1 MAIQQMLLGIP
12 SASEP
17 ADPGGSMFF
26 EGTGGND
33 HIKVTSA
40 GSQYQLGTGDFTL
53 ECWIKTTTDGSDGF
67 YRRIYLQDS
76 ESQNYQGH
84 LQLAV
89 TPNAGLTRINPWD
102 DGTLN
107 IVGTSNLSDGEWH
120 HIALC
125 RTSGNA
131 RVWVDGHYEGDQSW
145 TVSVDG
151 QQPRIGSQNGSGG
164 WEGLISNLR
173 LIKGQALYSGT
184 TMSPS
189 VPTAKLDNIEYT
201 IILAAQESAYGE
213 WGVEPAKAGWTATG
227 YARTS
232 DDSPFLPDPTSSSS
246 VEFDGSNDALNL
258 SANYESAPGTGDF
271 TYEGWFW
278 SDSQGSGRCLF
289 DTRNGTGTVTN
300 GIYVGR
306 MNAHNYQVEIYSDGG
321 YRCENGIA
329 FPENEWVH
337 IAVVRYNGV
346 VKLYQNGQKVGDDW
360 TTSNNMN
367 NNTIRV
373 GRNYSGAEPWDG
385 KIANFRFIKHQALYK
400 ENFAPS
406 TLPIGLSSNGAYRN
420 KVHALCCHDS
430 SSVTSVIRGMENGQ
444 SFSRS
449 ITTDGSPQIY
459 NDTPYVMGKAA
470 LFNGSSYLEIPDS
483 SDWDFGGGEFTV
495 ECWYYPKSHG
505 GWEGLVHQWP
515 SNNYNTTNGW
525 CLEPVGGTL
534 DFYYCRS
541 ASSDL
546 DHATGP
552 STQIPLNQWNHCAAV
567 RLGNSIRVFLNG
579 THGGSK
585 SFAGNIQNGTGP
597 LRIGGGC
604 AGAGNVDGYI
614 SNVRVTKGQA
624 VYWNN
629 FTPSTTELTKD
640 YFSTNPNKVK
650 LLACQ
655 SAIKTAARV
664 SPGNITISGG
674 VGITDGPF

>member
-1 MAIQQMLLGIP
+1 MPIQQILLGMGQ
-12 SASEP
+12 SSEP

-33 HIKVTSA
+33 YIKVTSA

-76 ESQNYQGH
+76 ESTNYQGH

-125 RTSGNA
+125 RNSGDT
-131 RVWVDGHYEGDQSW
+131 RVWVDGHYEGNQTW
-145 TVSVDG
+145 NVSVNG
-151 QQPRIGSQNGSGG
+151 QQPRIGSQNSSGG

-189 VPTAKLDNIEYT
+189 VPTAKLENISNT

-213 WGVEPAKAGWTATG
+213 WGVEPAKAGWTVTG
-227 YARTS
+227 YAKTS

-246 VEFDGSNDALNL
+246 VDFDGSNDALNL

-278 SDSQGSGRCLF
+278 SDSQGNGRCLF
-289 DTRNGTGTVTN
+289 DTRNGTGTNTT

-306 MNAHNYQVEIYSDGG
+306 MNAHNYQVELYSAGD
-321 YRCENGIA
+321 YRCANGVA

-367 NNTIRV
+367 NDTIRV

-385 KIANFRFIKHQALYK
+385 KIANFRFVKHQAIYK

-406 TLPIGLSSNGAYRN
+406 SLPIGLSSNGAYRN

-444 SFSRS
+444 TFNRS
-449 ITTDGSPQIY
+449 ITTDGDPQIS
-459 NDTPYVMGKAA
+459 NDTPYTMGKAA
-470 LFNGSSYLEIPDS
+470 SFNGSSYLEIPDS
-483 SDWDFGGGEFTV
+483 SDWDFGDGDFTV
-495 ECWYYPKSHG
+495 ECWYYPTSHG
-505 GWEGLVHQWP
+505 SYEGLVHQWP
-515 SNNYNTTNGW
+515 NNNYNATNGW
-525 CLEPVGGTL
+525 CLEPVGGSL
-534 DFYYCRS
+534 DFYYAI
-541 ASSDL
+541 ASGSI

-552 STQIPLNQWNHCAAV
+552 SSQIPLNQWNHCAV
-567 RLGNSIRVFLNG
+567 SRNGNSMRVYLNG
-579 THGGSK
+579 THGGSH
-585 SFAGNIQNGTGP
+585 SYSGSIQNGTGP
-597 LRIGGGC
+597 VRIGGGC
-604 AGAGNVDGYI
+604 AGGGNVNGYI
-614 SNVRVTKGQA
+614 SNVRVTKGQP

-629 FTPSTTELTKD
+629 FTPSTEELTKD
-640 YFSTNPNKVK
+640 YFSTNPNNVK

-664 SPGNITISGG
+664 SPGNITVSGG